1 MQANKPAVMIV
12 EDERLIARDMQQLL
26 AELGYEPF
34 AIASNSEEAL
44 KRVSERLP
52 DVVLMDIRLKGEIDG
67 IATAELLKSRFDVP
81 VIYLT
86 AHADDAT
93 VERAKNSEPYGY
105 LIKPVDAA
113 RLRSA
118 IEVCVYKHRL
128 DRKMRERERWLE
140 ITLRSIAD
148 GVFDVDQDGLVTF
161 MN

>member
-1 MQANKPAVMIV
+1 MQANKPAVLIV

-26 AELGYEPF
+26 VELGYEPF
-34 AIASNSEEAL
+34 AIASSSEEAIA
-44 KRVSERLP
+44 RVSERLP
-52 DVVLMDIRLKGEIDG
+52 DVVLMDIRLKGDVDG
-67 IATAELLKSRFDVP
+67 ISTAEILKNRFDVP
-81 VIYLT
+81 IIYLT

-118 IEVCVYKHRL
+118 VEVCVYKHRI
-128 DRKMRERERWLE
+128 DRKLRERERWLE

-148 GVFDVDQDGLVTF
+148 GVIAVDGDGRV
-161 MN
+161 M